1 MFAVTLDQNL
11 YMKTTLTKAEEQV
24 MQILWEKK
32 EGFVK
37 DLLQHFPDPKPAYNT
52 VSTIIRILEK
62 KGFVDHRSFGK
73 SHQYYPVVSREQ
85 YRNER
90 FSSLMKDY
98 FNNCLHGFTNNLMYC
113 ADLMKLNKSFL
124 FVSQFIRSK
133 LELWC
138 ESYNNKCHILP

>member
-1 MFAVTLDQNL
+1 MFAVSVDEKCHMN
-11 YMKTTLTKAEEQV
+11 TLTKAEEQV
-24 MQILWEKK
+24 MQILWDKK

-37 DLLQHFPDPKPAYNT
+37 DLLQHFPEPKPAYNT

-73 SHQYYPVVSREQ
+73 SHQYYPLMSKEQ

-98 FNNCLHGFTNNLMYC
+98 FNNSMQQVLSHFGKSGSVNMKEADEIIKMMEEIKLKAGNN
-113 ADLMKLNKSFL
+113 
-124 FVSQFIRSK
+124 
-133 LELWC
+133 E
-138 ESYNNKCHILP
+138 

>member
-24 MQILWEKK
+24 MQILWNEK

-37 DLLQHFPDPKPAYNT
+37 DLLQHFPEPKPAYNT

-73 SHQYYPVVSREQ
+73 SHQYYPLMSREQ

-98 FNNCLHGFTNNLMYC
+98 FNNSMQQVLSHFGNSGSVNMKEADEIIKMMEEIKQKAGNN
-113 ADLMKLNKSFL
+113 
-124 FVSQFIRSK
+124 
-133 LELWC
+133 E
-138 ESYNNKCHILP
+138 

>member
-11 YMKTTLTKAEEQV
+11 HMMTTLTKAEEQV
-24 MQILWEKK
+24 MQILWDEK

-37 DLLQHFPDPKPAYNT
+37 DLLQHFPEPKPAYNT

-73 SHQYYPVVSREQ
+73 SHQYYPLMSKEQ

-98 FNNCLHGFTNNLMYC
+98 FNNSMQQVLSHFGNSGSVNMKE
-113 ADLMKLNKSFL
+113 ADEIIKMMEEIKQKAGND
-124 FVSQFIRSK
+124 
-133 LELWC
+133 E
-138 ESYNNKCHILP
+138 

>member
-1 MFAVTLDQNL
+1 MN
-11 YMKTTLTKAEEQV
+11 TLTKAEEQV
-24 MQILWEKK
+24 MQILWDVN

-62 KGFVDHRSFGK
+62 KGFVDHHSFGK
-73 SHQYYPVVSREQ
+73 SHQYFPLLSREQ

-98 FNNCLHGFTNNLMYC
+98 FNNSMQQVLSHFGKSGSLNLKE
-113 ADLMKLNKSFL
+113 ADEIIKMMEEIKHKSG
-124 FVSQFIRSK
+124 SDD
-133 LELWC
+133 
-138 ESYNNKCHILP
+138 